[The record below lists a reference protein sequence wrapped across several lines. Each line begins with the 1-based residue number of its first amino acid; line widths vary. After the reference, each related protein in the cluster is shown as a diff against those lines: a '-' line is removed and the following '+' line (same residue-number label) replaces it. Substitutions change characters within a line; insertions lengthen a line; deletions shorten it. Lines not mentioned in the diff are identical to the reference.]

1 MKSINIKIM
10 YNTGRIKFKA
20 AINVF
25 FSAYFVSIK
34 QSAIPSLL
42 SVSPH

>member
-10 YNTGRIKFKA
+10 YNTGRIQFKA

-25 FSAYFVSIK
+25 FS
-34 QSAIPSLL
+34 LL
-42 SVSPH
+42 CVH